1 MNDPL
6 LLRRQVI
13 LVIDDDD
20 ATCEALASIL
30 GDEEYLVVTARTGA
44 EGLEIMRTAPI
55 DVAIVDLMMPEMD
68 GWGFVAA
75 VREDLALSG
84 TPVLVMTA
92 HGDRVLATAPVA
104 SGYFKKP
111 IVLDRLLQVLH
122 RTLTLRPPANDVAT
136 KRTSGTMPAV
146 GSLRAPRVPQLASG
160 DDEE

>member
-44 EGLEIMRTAPI
+44 EGLHIMRTAPI

-75 VREDLALSG
+75 VREDPSLAA

-136 KRTSGTMPAV
+136 KRISGTMPAV
-146 GSLRAPRVPQLASG
+146 TLRPPRVPQLASG